1 MNISKEIYENNFDE
15 NIEFEPIADDR
26 LDAKFTVIGENGEET
41 VCEILFTYHDDDT
54 NKDYIVYTDN
64 SVITKV
70 IQESLPQY
78 SILMR
83 KILFCIQ

>member
-1 MNISKEIYENNFDE
+1 MNISKEIYENV
-15 NIEFEPIADDR
+15 EFEPIADDR
-26 LDAKFTVIGENGEET
+26 LDSTFTVIGENGEET
-41 VCEILFTYHDDDT
+41 VCEILFTYHDDNT

-64 SVITKV
+64 SIDNEV